1 MSVARSVKG
10 TWFSLACQAFN
21 LGFFSKQIVCQ
32 YLLDCQVEILI
43 KISRLFPSM
52 HLNDVLFLDSKT
64 IFQILP
70 PEKPKRITKIWKKCA
85 LRERINLW
93 QSTQIRDHSKLAPFG
108 GIFENS
114 TFSESLSFVSILDE
128 FKGVTV
134 SFLLLEKK
142 AKAFFYRIEL
152 KKLD

>member
-1 MSVARSVKG
+1 M
-10 TWFSLACQAFN
+10 
-21 LGFFSKQIVCQ
+21 
-32 YLLDCQVEILI
+32 
-43 KISRLFPSM
+43 
-52 HLNDVLFLDSKT
+52 
-64 IFQILP
+64 
-70 PEKPKRITKIWKKCA
+70 
-85 LRERINLW
+85 
-93 QSTQIRDHSKLAPFG
+93 DHSKLAPFG

-128 FKGVTV
+128 FKGVKV